1 MYGPLRG
8 DVQLRILVF
17 QITFSTADRL
27 ERSGKSVVP
36 IGPPSFALPIP
47 HRPIH
52 LALARIPPM
61 TTTDNLDWIYLH
73 YFKETFDKL
82 GLEIY
87 ESSKG
92 QIKFKNQVLRL
103 QLLGDR
109 GLVETDISP
118 LHGEEQF
125 RGIEMYN
132 SLLTLRDYQNKLTE
146 TEKRRIL
153 GTRLDFN
160 SQIHKRCFW
169 RRILTD

>member
-1 MYGPLRG
+1 
-8 DVQLRILVF
+8 
-17 QITFSTADRL
+17 
-27 ERSGKSVVP
+27 
-36 IGPPSFALPIP
+36 
-47 HRPIH
+47 
-52 LALARIPPM
+52 M
-61 TTTDNLDWIYLH
+61 TTTDNLDEIYLL

-82 GLEIY
+82 GLEVY

-118 LHGEEQF
+118 LHGKEQF
-125 RGIEMYN
+125 MGIEMYN
-132 SLLTLRDYQNKLTE
+132 SLLTLRDYKNKLTE

-160 SQIHKRCFW
+160 SQAAFLAKNFDRLRTLLDKDNYKETLRDIGNVGQERNIF
-169 RRILTD
+169 

>member
-1 MYGPLRG
+1 MGQVVAGRPWHSASLHCQ
-8 DVQLRILVF
+8 VLLNPA
-17 QITFSTADRL
+17 TAH
-27 ERSGKSVVP
+27 
-36 IGPPSFALPIP
+36 ALT
-47 HRPIH
+47 
-52 LALARIPPM
+52 LARIPPM